1 MYGITKVFG
10 ELLGRFYRRKYG
22 LDFRGIRYPGIV
34 GPGVTTWSLAQC
46 TCWVIERIALG
57 QPFTVPI
64 ARRPRARRTLSL
76 TLRSSSA
83 LRPELGF
90 GEPERRFELLTC
102 SLRMSCS
109 TD

>member
-1 MYGITKVFG
+1 MYGVTKVFG
-10 ELLGRFYRRKYG
+10 ELLGRFYRRKCG

-46 TCWVIERIALG
+46 TCWVIERPALG

-76 TLRSSSA
+76 NAAKQLSA
-83 LRPELGF
+83 AP
-90 GEPERRFELLTC
+90 
-102 SLRMSCS
+102 
-109 TD
+109 